1 MSKIAIVGC
10 DASGKTVLISSLS
23 DYYKAGRRAG
33 QSCIMVPADGLT
45 RRYTDNL
52 HRVMRI
58 NGEWPEATSDIAV
71 GTSLKWKMMRGGK
84 EIADLEL
91 LDFGGENFR
100 YAFRDDGTQKNPEV
114 VAKLKEYIAGAD
126 FIVIT
131 VSMDKM
137 LRNLT
142 PAIYRELENGDIEY
156 DRDSEAQWVTDGLLR
171 MVPDK
176 IAANPPGVVV
186 ALTQADKHREEL
198 AEHGGAKAL
207 FAKCWPTIATMYPDI
222 NVVPCAS
229 IDRMSENGLP
239 ADGYSTEGVLPV
251 MKEFSRYAFGDG
263 DGLCRRLE
271 ALRAML
277 TGLDETEASKAFVTA
292 AADYRKTMEMLGDK
306 TAIIGE
312 LFADKLAQYENFL
325 ANIRTREEAAQ
336 KIENAHAQDE
346 MARQIEARKA
356 EEAHKF
362 EEAEEMKRR
371 ADEARAERA
380 RRRAE
385 FVRRIGHPVRV
396 ASLLVIL
403 AALIVFGARVL
414 QVGLPNAIRPAD
426 APAKD
431 SVNTQEV
438 VRAQEAAKAQAIAKA
453 REIERAKEAAR
464 AQELALA
471 REKAEQERLRLENE
485 KIKAERE
492 RAREEALRQEH
503 ARKIREAEEARKRAE
518 AEIQKAKEKA
528 HEAELARARL
538 EGEVKAQ
545 AQQPAPADEKPRLSR
560 EELLRARAEER
571 EMKYNELRER
581 QRLDRERTETAGLME
596 CLVDA
601 VNKAQLERGRNLIA
615 ELSGGRKL
623 SQGQI
628 DTLTYAKTFMDHLEK
643 AQNGNADDM
652 LWIGNQ
658 YYTAKDSLGIVKSP
672 REAFGWYQR
681 AAKYGHSQAYYF
693 LSLMSE
699 QGEGSKKDEALSG
712 RYCLKAARLGNAE
725 AMFWTGVYFN
735 EGTHG
740 FTKSPATAYKF
751 LSMARNAGFEN
762 ANLNKMI
769 SRLQDYSDEETIDGL
784 FPEDPLQGPVE
795 PAPKAE
801 KSWWGLG
808 VF

>member
-1 MSKIAIVGC
+1 MSRIAIVGG

-23 DYYKAGRRAG
+23 DYYKAGRRVG

-71 GTSLKWKMMRGGK
+71 GTSLKWKMMRDGK
-84 EIADLEL
+84 DIADLEL

-100 YAFRDDGTQKNPEV
+100 YAFRDDGTKKNPEV

-176 IAANPPGVVV
+176 IKANPPGVVV

-207 FAKCWPTIATMYPDI
+207 FAKCWPTIAAMYPDI

-263 DGLCRRLE
+263 EGLCKRLD

-277 TGLDETEASKAFVTA
+277 TGLDEKEASKAFVTA
-292 AADYRKTMEMLGDK
+292 ATDYRKTLEALGDK
-306 TAIIGE
+306 TAIVGE

-325 ANIRTREEAAQ
+325 ANIQIREETAL
-336 KIENAHAQDE
+336 KIENARAQDE
-346 MARQIEARKA
+346 MARQIEQKKA
-356 EEAHKF
+356 EEAQKL
-362 EEAEEMKRR
+362 EKAEEKRR
-371 ADEARAERA
+371 QADEARAVRA
-380 RRRAE
+380 QRRAE
-385 FVRRIGHPVRV
+385 FIRRIGHPVRV

-403 AALIVFGARVL
+403 AALIVFGVRAL
-414 QVGLPNAIRPAD
+414 QVGLPDASRPAD
-426 APAKD
+426 APAPD

-438 VRAQEAAKAQAIAKA
+438 VRAQEAAKAQ
-453 REIERAKEAAR
+453 EIERAKEAAR

-471 REKAEQERLRLENE
+471 RERAEQERLRLENE
-485 KIKAERE
+485 RIKAERERE

-503 ARKIREAEEARKRAE
+503 ARKMREAEEARKRAE
-518 AEIQKAKEKA
+518 AEMQKAREKA

-538 EGEVKAQ
+538 EGQAEAQ
-545 AQQPAPADEKPRLSR
+545 VQQPAQAAEKPRMSR
-560 EELLRARAEER
+560 EEMLRARAEER

-581 QRLDRERTETAGLME
+581 QRSDREQAESAGLME
-596 CLVDA
+596 SLVDA
-601 VNKAQLERGRNLIA
+601 VNKAQLERGRTLIA
-615 ELSGGRKL
+615 ELSGMRKL
-623 SQGQI
+623 SQGQV

-672 REAFGWYQR
+672 REAFGWYQK
-681 AAKYGHSQAYYF
+681 AAKYGLSQAYYF

-699 QGEGSKKDEALSG
+699 QGEGCKKDEALSG

-725 AMFWTGVYFN
+725 AMFWTGIYFN

-740 FTKSPATAYKF
+740 FMKSPATAYKF
-751 LSMARNAGFEN
+751 LSKARNAGFAN
-762 ANLNKMI
+762 ANLNRMI
-769 SRLQDYSDEETIDGL
+769 SRLQDYSDEETIDGW

-795 PAPKAE
+795 PAPKEE

>member
-23 DYYKAGRRAG
+23 DYYKAGRRVG

-84 EIADLEL
+84 DIADLEL

-171 MVPDK
+171 MVADK
-176 IAANPPGVVV
+176 VAANPPGVVI
-186 ALTQADKHREEL
+186 ALTQADKHRAEL
-198 AEHGGAKAL
+198 EEHGGAKAL
-207 FAKCWPTIATMYPDI
+207 FAKCWPTIAAMYPGL

-229 IDRMSENGLP
+229 IDKMSEDGLP

-263 DGLCRRLE
+263 EGLCKRLD
-271 ALRAML
+271 ALQAML
-277 TGLDETEASKAFVTA
+277 TGLDEKEASKAFLTA
-292 AADYRKTMEMLGDK
+292 AADYRKTLETLGDK
-306 TAIIGE
+306 TAVVGE
-312 LFADKLAQYENFL
+312 LFADRLAKYEDFL
-325 ANIRTREEAAQ
+325 TGLQTREETATAVEKTHEQ
-336 KIENAHAQDE
+336 
-346 MARQIEARKA
+346 
-356 EEAHKF
+356 EEATRQAEQERVEQERLAH
-362 EEAEEMKRR
+362 EAEEKKRQ
-371 ADEARAERA
+371 ADEARAARV

-403 AALIVFGARVL
+403 AALIVFGVRALRVC
-414 QVGLPNAIRPAD
+414 LPSAIRPAG
-426 APAKD
+426 APAQD

-438 VRAQEAAKAQAIAKA
+438 VRAQEIAKAQEAAKA

-485 KIKAERE
+485 RIKAERE

-503 ARKIREAEEARKRAE
+503 ARKMREAEEARKHAE
-518 AEIQKAKEKA
+518 AEMQKAKEKA

-538 EGEVKAQ
+538 EGQAEAQ
-545 AQQPAPADEKPRLSR
+545 VQQLAPAAEKPRLSR
-560 EELLRARAEER
+560 EEMLRARAEER
-571 EMKYNELRER
+571 EMKYQELRER
-581 QRLDRERTETAGLME
+581 QRSDREQVESAGLME
-596 CLVDA
+596 SLVDA
-601 VNKAQLERGRNLIA
+601 VNKAQLERGRTLIA
-615 ELSGGRKL
+615 ELSGMRKL
-623 SQGQI
+623 SQGQV

-672 REAFGWYQR
+672 REAFGWYQK
-681 AAKYGHSQAYYF
+681 AAKYGLSQAYYF

-725 AMFWTGVYFN
+725 AMFWTGIYFN

-740 FTKSPATAYKF
+740 FVKSPATAYKF
-751 LSMARNAGFEN
+751 LVKARNAGFSN
-762 ANLNKMI
+762 ANLNRMI
-769 SRLQDYSDEETIDGL
+769 SRLQDYSDEDTVDDW

-795 PAPKAE
+795 PAPKEE

-808 VF
+808 IF